1 VPPVDP
7 SQHDRFFLSQRF
19 RPMVN
24 QYEVSTLGPDG
35 KSAGEEI
42 CFVEQKRMKLKEDLR
57 AFTDDSKTAEV
68 FRIKANQVWD
78 PRATYDVTD
87 AAGRQVG
94 KLGKVFGKSLLRS
107 TWRIYDTAG
116 NELAWAQERS
126 VLVALFRR
134 VIGLVPFIGEF
145 LELLPVPYHFDYYV
159 GEKRIGGLQRI
170 LGVRDRYS
178 LDVSGD
184 ADRVVDRRVVLALAV
199 GMDALQAR

>member
-1 VPPVDP
+1 VSAVPPVDP

-87 AAGRQVG
+87 AAGRHC
-94 KLGKVFGKSLLRS
+94 SPIETCSRS
-107 TWRIYDTAG
+107 SSSRPRTSPPGSSSPR
-116 NELAWAQERS
+116 
-126 VLVALFRR
+126 
-134 VIGLVPFIGEF
+134 
-145 LELLPVPYHFDYYV
+145 
-159 GEKRIGGLQRI
+159 
-170 LGVRDRYS
+170 
-178 LDVSGD
+178 
-184 ADRVVDRRVVLALAV
+184 
-199 GMDALQAR
+199 